1 MRGARFPG
9 LGSKASDFQFW
20 PNMLSRRPSHR
31 PGLLGNPAIAPP
43 GHAPAILLE
52 TSGYILLETG
62 GRILLE

>member
-1 MRGARFPG
+1 MAARFPRFG
-9 LGSKASDFQFW
+9 TRPSDFQIW
-20 PNMLSRRPSHR
+20 PNYLMRRPSHR

-43 GHAPAILLE
+43 VHAPAILLE